1 LSRIKGKSP
10 KEVYDEISS
19 LLTEERNQES
29 MRVDE
34 MSVAEILDL
43 MNREDRKV
51 AEAVAKELPYIE
63 KAVNFVVESL
73 SRGGRLFYIGAGTSG
88 RLGVLDAAE
97 CPPTFS
103 TPAETV
109 QGIIA
114 GGPEALVIS
123 MEGAEDD
130 VESGPL
136 ELARRK
142 LTERD
147 VALGIA
153 ASRRT
158 PYVVQA
164 IEYAKSKGAK
174 TIYLCCNPRAQ
185 MDVEVDVSICPTPG
199 PEVITGSTRMKAGT
213 AQKMVLNMIT
223 TTSMIRMGKV
233 YENLMVDLQAKS
245 QKLRERSKRIISI
258 LTGLSYEEASDRLK
272 KAKGNLKAAIVMSKA
287 DLDLPSA
294 LSRLEEAGGNVKRAI
309 RGE

>member
-1 LSRIKGKSP
+1 MSRIKGKSP